1 MESVKQRQVGELIKR
16 HLSITLQQE
25 GTYIYGA
32 TPLVSVSEVKM
43 SPDFSLA
50 KIYISVY
57 NVEDKQTVI
66 LELEVNNTRIRQ
78 LLAARIKNQVRRIP
92 EIAFYLDDTLDEMY
106 RVDALMKRLHDEGQM
121 GNDDI
126 TDTTDG
132 EYIR

>member
-1 MESVKQRQVGELIKR
+1 MHIFAIKSIRKILVKMESVKQRQVGELIKR

-50 KIYISVY
+50 
-57 NVEDKQTVI
+57 
-66 LELEVNNTRIRQ
+66 VNNTRIRQ